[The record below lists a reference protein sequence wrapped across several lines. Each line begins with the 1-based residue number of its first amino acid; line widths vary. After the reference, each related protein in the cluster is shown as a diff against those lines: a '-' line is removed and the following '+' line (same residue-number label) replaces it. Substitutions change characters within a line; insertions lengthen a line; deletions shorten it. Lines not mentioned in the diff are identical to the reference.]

1 MKTPRKH
8 AEIIKQWADGAQIE
22 YYCNRIKKWQHVDH
36 PIWNNTTEYRVKPEV
51 KPDKILYGRIED
63 LGAAIDNAWSADVV
77 YTSYNC
83 KPNLN
88 VEYTIDGNTGKLK
101 SVKMI

>member
-22 YYCNRIKKWQHVDH
+22 YYCTQAEKWQEVDH
-36 PIWNNTTEYRVKPEV
+36 PIWNITTEYRVKPEV

-63 LGAAIDNAWSADVV
+63 LGAAIDKAWPQVVV
-77 YTSYNC
+77 YTSNNC
-83 KPNLN
+83 KPNLD

-101 SVKMI
+101 SIKMI